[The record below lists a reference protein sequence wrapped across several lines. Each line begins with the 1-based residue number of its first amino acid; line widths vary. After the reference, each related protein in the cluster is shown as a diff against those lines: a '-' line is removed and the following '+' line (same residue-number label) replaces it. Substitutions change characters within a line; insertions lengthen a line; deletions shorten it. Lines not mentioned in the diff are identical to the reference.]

1 MRHCTLAGEREV
13 LVTDE
18 TIYDNDC
25 EMTGAE
31 IGELMK
37 QLEPFRLETL
47 WREAH
52 RHYPLRFWVAGT
64 GRTRK
69 TPDQVIGYRRGR
81 RGNCGHM
88 LKSRTQPRGTSPAS
102 PPSRR
107 ATRTRHWW
115 SLHRLVGTCMKR
127 SCPR

>member
-1 MRHCTLAGEREV
+1 MRLCTLAGEREV
-13 LVTDE
+13 LITDE

-37 QLEPFRLETL
+37 QLEPSRLETL

-52 RHYPLRFWVAGT
+52 RHYPLGFWVTVT
-64 GRTRK
+64 GSTRK
-69 TPDQVIGYRRGR
+69 TPDQVIGYQRGR
-81 RGNCGHM
+81 PGDSGHM
-88 LKSRTQPRGTSPAS
+88 LKIRTQRRGTSPAY

-107 ATRTRHWW
+107 GTPARPRAP
-115 SLHRLVGTCMKR
+115 LHRLVGTCMKR